1 MKAQLSKKKLHALI
15 LNLKKKEWLTTK
27 NKSIDHMIIIDYVLS
42 YFDFLFVH

>member
-15 LNLKKKEWLTTK
+15 LNLKKEWLNTR